1 MNYPEQQI
9 LKILN
14 RNFLSNPK
22 YIINN
27 LHIYDWESDYLAIT
41 KNLYA
46 YEIEVKITYQ
56 DFKNDFK
63 KQDKHV
69 CLAGKKKVCSDIIQG
84 YRLKVIP
91 PNYFWYASP
100 PNIIPV
106 KDVPS
111 YAGLMYVD
119 MESNRINV
127 IKQAPLLHKTKF
139 DAGQHFLTDKFYY
152 NMMTWKNR
160 AMSKVYADPEKARK
174 EGVREGASAVRLSAI
189 DAFRKVCP
197 WVDYPYDPSFP
208 MCKNPDMNHPLKDC
222 ALQCEK
228 GREFRKLLK

>member
-63 KQDKHV
+63 KEDKHV

-152 NMMTWKNR
+152 NMMTWKKQSHVKSICR
-160 AMSKVYADPEKARK
+160 SGKGQKRRC
-174 EGVREGASAVRLSAI
+174 EGRSVRRQ
-189 DAFRKVCP
+189 AFSHRC
-197 WVDYPYDPSFP
+197 F
-208 MCKNPDMNHPLKDC
+208 
-222 ALQCEK
+222 
-228 GREFRKLLK
+228 